1 MGEHQSK
8 MEVMIQNTFKM
19 DVYAFSFVILMIF
32 TVIEVAAVFLGE
44 PHDMRGLMMV
54 WAVLIGVGIVK
65 AYFIAAWFMHLQTD
79 PRTYFWT
86 SMFPFIFVALMMWG
100 IGLSNPNAVSALPAW
115 CSPNY
120 DFIGINP

>member
-8 MEVMIQNTFKM
+8 MEIMIQNTFKM
-19 DVYAFSFVILMIF
+19 DVYAFSFVVLMVF

-44 PHDMRGLMMV
+44 DMSLYTV
-54 WAVLIGVGIVK
+54 WAILIGVGIVK

-100 IGLSNPNAVSALPAW
+100 IGLSNPNAVSSLPAW
-115 CSPNY
+115 CTPNY
-120 DFIGINP
+120 DIIGIMP